1 MQWMRYSRKEYCE
14 LCGHRFS
21 FTPIYSPDMPRV
33 LPIKDVASGLLS
45 SVGTAVK
52 YWLHYTLVAV
62 AWLGIVPLTAY
73 RTYRFFFTGSFDM
86 LLSLPLDLLST
97 ENLAVDVFR
106 GCFVVT
112 CTLFAFIGLVWLRE
126 QILHGG
132 PDWLERDG
140 EEVNIEDIPAAA
152 PQPPDNNNQEAQ
164 DNDNE
169 NNNQEEFNNNN
180 NNNEVNANLL
190 AEQQQQQQPQQPENQ
205 ENQEEN
211 EVPPPPEIL
220 NPPVQPNN
228 RDEIPIDAP
237 INPAEPPVMDQD
249 DQEPAVEA
257 AEAANEEGI
266 WNPMEF
272 NNGAE
277 LELTWERL
285 LGLDGSMVFLEHVF
299 WVVSLNT
306 LFIFIFAFLPYTIG
320 NTVIANLLGIKP
332 IMHFHGLL
340 TTLCGYC
347 IVGVALV
354 CFHAIARLLKLKKP
368 RRIFGLCYIVVKV

>member
-1 MQWMRYSRKEYCE
+1 
-14 LCGHRFS
+14 
-21 FTPIYSPDMPRV
+21 
-33 LPIKDVASGLLS
+33 
-45 SVGTAVK
+45 
-52 YWLHYTLVAV
+52 
-62 AWLGIVPLTAY
+62 
-73 RTYRFFFTGSFDM
+73 M

-140 EEVNIEDIPAAA
+140 EEVNNEEVPAAA
-152 PQPPDNNNQEAQ
+152 PQAENNNNNNNNNQEAE
-164 DNDNE
+164 DNDVE

-180 NNNEVNANLL
+180 NNNLANANLL
-190 AEQQQQQQPQQPENQ
+190 AEQQNQQAPQQNPENL
-205 ENQEEN
+205 EEN
-211 EVPPPPEIL
+211 EVPIPAPPEI
-220 NPPVQPNN
+220 PVQPNN

-320 NTVIANLLGIKP
+320 NMVIANLLGIKP
-332 IMHFHGLL
+332 IIHFHGLL

-354 CFHAIARLLKLKKP
+354 CLHAIARILKLKKP
-368 RRIFGLCYIVVKV
+368 RRIFGLCYIVVKVSFLFCFVWTLGSV